1 MSIFLFMKI
10 LLKKLLQFKFLLNV
24 KHFSTTLVIT
34 IVLTNLQIPAWAA
47 DGDLDTSFSGDG
59 IVSTLVGSD
68 GGESFDA
75 AIQSDGKIVVAGYSW
90 NDSDSRSDFA
100 VARFNSNGTL
110 DTTFGTGGQVIT
122 NLGLS
127 SEIRSIAL
135 QSDGKIVAAG
145 FLSNGA
151 NDDFAIVRYNSNG
164 SLDTTFSG
172 DGKLST
178 DLGSYDS
185 IYSIA
190 LQSDGKIVATGV
202 SNDNFAI
209 ARYDTNGTLDTTFSG
224 DGKLTTDMG
233 SSDGIQ
239 SIALQSDGKIVAA
252 GYSGND
258 FAIARYDTNGTL
270 DASFDTDGKVTT
282 NLGSIESINSIAI
295 QSDGK
300 IVAAGYSGSDF
311 AIARYDTNG
320 TLDASFDTAG
330 IVITDIAS
338 SDDGFNS
345 VLLQSDGKIVA
356 AGYTD
361 NAGFSYL
368 MAVARYNTD
377 GSLDST
383 FNGDGIALTAVR
395 SSDDS
400 ATAVAI
406 QTDGNIVI
414 AGYSD
419 SGLVYEFAV
428 VRHLGS
434 SSGGGGSGG
443 GGSGGDNP
451 VALDFPWVGDQSI
464 SCPEANPWINEK
476 LDFAKNVKPV
486 LVNAENSVGR
496 TITPDS
502 FESLKS
508 SGVLFDTDSKK
519 VNTATETLPD
529 FGCKDRLLSGKVNQ
543 PIQFIAGGYTL
554 QSDAHGYIN
563 TADLIWHDLN
573 EVTLTTNTA
582 AFMHTIKFTKPGKYM
597 VVLTEQPDTS
607 AGISPTYGARSIRFV
622 ININ

>member
-151 NDDFAIVRYNSNG
+151 NEDFAIVRYNSNG

-202 SNDNFAI
+202 SNDN
-209 ARYDTNGTLDTTFSG
+209 
-224 DGKLTTDMG
+224 
-233 SSDGIQ
+233 
-239 SIALQSDGKIVAA
+239 
-252 GYSGND
+252 

-320 TLDASFDTAG
+320 TLDASFDTDG
-330 IVITDIAS
+330 IVTTDIAS

-428 VRHLGS
+428 VRYLGS

-502 FESLKS
+502 FESLTS

-563 TADLIWHDLN
+563 TADLKWHDLN

-582 AFMHTIKFTKPGKYM
+582 AFMHTVRFTKPGKYM
-597 VVLTEQPDTS
+597 VVLTEQPDIS

>member
-1 MSIFLFMKI
+1 MKI
-10 LLKKLLQFKFLLNV
+10 LLKRLIQFRFLLNV
-24 KHFSTTLVIT
+24 KYFSTTLVLT

-47 DGDLDTSFSGDG
+47 DGDLDTSFGGGDG
-59 IVSTLVGSD
+59 IVTTLLAGTD
-68 GGESFDA
+68 DGESYSVV
-75 AIQSDGKIVVAGYSW
+75 IQSDGKIVVAGYSW
-90 NDSDSRSDFA
+90 IDSTSRADFA
-100 VARFNSNGTL
+100 VVRYNSNGTL
-110 DTTFGTGGQVIT
+110 DTSFGTSGVVTTDFGS
-122 NLGLS
+122 S
-127 SEIRSIAL
+127 SEIRSIAI

-145 FLSNGA
+145 FSADN
-151 NDDFAIVRYNSNG
+151 FALVRYATNG
-164 SLDTTFSG
+164 TLDTSFGTSG
-172 DGKLST
+172 VVTTDMGSSDGIS
-178 DLGSYDS
+178 
-185 IYSIA
+185 SIA
-190 LQSDGKIVATGV
+190 IQSDGKIVAAGF
-202 SNDNFAI
+202 SANNFALV
-209 ARYDTNGTLDTTFSG
+209 RYATNGTLDNSFGTGGVVTTN
-224 DGKLTTDMG
+224 MG
-233 SSDGIQ
+233 ASDGIQ
-239 SIALQSDGKIVAA
+239 SIALQSDNKIVAA
-252 GYSGND
+252 GYSGDN
-258 FAIARYDTNGTL
+258 FAIARYDTTGNL
-270 DASFDTDGKVTT
+270 DNSFDSDGKVIT
-282 NLGSIESINSIAI
+282 NLGPIESINSIAI

-300 IVAAGYSGSDF
+300 IVAAGYSGIDF
-311 AIARYDTNG
+311 AIARYNTNG
-320 TLDASFDTAG
+320 TLDASFDTDG
-330 IVITDIAS
+330 IVTTDIDS

-383 FNGDGIALTAVR
+383 FNGDGIQTTAIG
-395 SSDDS
+395 SSDDA
-400 ATAVAI
+400 ATSIAI
-406 QTDGNIVI
+406 QTDGNIVV
-414 AGYSD
+414 AGYSE
-419 SGLVYEFAV
+419 SGPNYKFALVRY
-428 VRHLGS
+428 LGS
-434 SSGGGGSGG
+434 ASSGGGD
-443 GGSGGDNP
+443 SGGDNP
-451 VALDFPWVGDQSI
+451 VALNFPWVGDQSI

-476 LDFAKNVKPV
+476 LDFAKNAKPV
-486 LVNAENSVGR
+486 LADAENSVGR